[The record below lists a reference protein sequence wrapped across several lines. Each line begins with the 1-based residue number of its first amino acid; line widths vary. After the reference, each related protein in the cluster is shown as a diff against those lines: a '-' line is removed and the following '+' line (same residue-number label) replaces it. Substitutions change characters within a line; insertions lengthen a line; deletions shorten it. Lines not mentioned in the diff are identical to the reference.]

1 METCTLLTTSANE
14 LLAGYHDRMPV
25 ILRPEDYD
33 LWLDAGVQSAERLL
47 PLLRPYPREEM
58 TTYAV
63 GLMVNSPSNDGPR
76 CVEPA
81 REN

>member
-1 METCTLLTTSANE
+1 MYATVLR
-14 LLAGYHDRMPV
+14 AGNHDRMPL
-25 ILRPEDYD
+25 ILRSEDYD
-33 LWLDAGVQSAERLL
+33 LWLDAGVPSAERLL

-63 GLMVNSPSNDGPR
+63 SPMVNSPSNDSPR